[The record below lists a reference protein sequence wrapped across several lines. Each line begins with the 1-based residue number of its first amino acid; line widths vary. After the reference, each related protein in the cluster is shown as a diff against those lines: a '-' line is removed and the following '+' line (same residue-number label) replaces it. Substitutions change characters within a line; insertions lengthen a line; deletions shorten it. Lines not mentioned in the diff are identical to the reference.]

1 MREMKKESIM
11 IKVGTYND
19 LQIVKKVD
27 FGLYLN
33 AGPDLGEVLL
43 PKRYATD
50 EMEIGQTISVFLYFD
65 SEDRL
70 IATTQHAK
78 AVAGEFAS
86 LKVVDTNRAGAFL
99 DWGLPKD
106 LLVPFNQQKVAMKT
120 GFGYVVYVY
129 QDDISERLLASSK
142 LDRFLDKV
150 PATYKA
156 GEKVDLLI
164 AERTDIGFKAIINNK
179 HWGVIFENDVFGDL
193 GIGKKCKGYI
203 RRIREDGKIDLSL
216 TQTGYAKMDSLAD
229 RILLTLKQHDGFLP
243 LSDKSSPDQ
252 IAKILKMSKGN
263 FKKAIGQLYKQGD
276 IVIADN
282 GITVTNK

>member
-1 MREMKKESIM
+1 M
-11 IKVGTYND
+11 IKVGAYND
-19 LQIVKKVD
+19 LKIVKQVD
-27 FGLYLN
+27 FGVYLD
-33 AGPDLGEVLL
+33 AGNDAGEVLL
-43 PKRYATD
+43 PKRYVTD
-50 EMEIGQTISVFLYFD
+50 EMQIGQTITVFLYYD

-70 IATTQHAK
+70 IATTQRVK
-78 AVAGEFAS
+78 AIAGEFAS

-120 GFGYVVYVY
+120 GLGYIVYVY

-142 LDRFLDKV
+142 LDRFLDNV
-150 PATYKA
+150 PADYKV

-164 AERTDIGFKAIINNK
+164 AERTDIGFKAIINHQ

-203 RRIREDGKIDLSL
+203 RRIREDGKIDLAL
-216 TQTGYAKMDSLAD
+216 TQTGYAKIDGLSD
-229 RILLTLKQHDGFLP
+229 RILLTLRQHDGFLP
-243 LSDKSSPDQ
+243 LSDKSKPEQ

-263 FKKAIGQLYKQGD
+263 FKKAIGQLYKHGL
-276 IVIADN
+276 IVIADS
-282 GITVTNK
+282 GITLKNK

>member
-1 MREMKKESIM
+1 M
-11 IKVGTYND
+11 IKVGAYNE
-19 LQIVKKVD
+19 LNIVKEVD
-27 FGLYLN
+27 FGMYLD
-33 AGPDLGEVLL
+33 GGYDLGEVLL
-43 PKRYATD
+43 PKRYVTD
-50 EMEIGQTISVFLYFD
+50 EMKIGDSVSVFLYYD

-78 AVAGEFAS
+78 AIAGEFTS
-86 LKVVDTNRAGAFL
+86 LKVIDTNRAGAFL

-120 GFGYVVYVY
+120 GFGYIVYVY
-129 QDDISERLLASSK
+129 QDEISERLLASSK

-150 PATYKA
+150 PATYKV

-164 AERTDIGFKAIINNK
+164 AERTDIGFKAIINHL

-216 TQTGYAKMDSLAD
+216 TQTGYAKVDALSD
-229 RILLTLKQHDGFLP
+229 RILLTLRQHDGFLP

-263 FKKAIGQLYKQGD
+263 FKKSIGQLYKKGL
-276 IVIADN
+276 IVIAEN
-282 GITVTNK
+282 GITITNQ

>member
-1 MREMKKESIM
+1 M
-11 IKVGTYND
+11 IKVGTYNE
-19 LQIVKKVD
+19 LKIVKEVD
-27 FGLYLN
+27 FGIYLD
-33 AGPDLGEVLL
+33 GGQDFGEILL
-43 PKRYATD
+43 PKRYVT
-50 EMEIGQTISVFLYFD
+50 EQMNIGDTISVFLYFD

-70 IATTQHAK
+70 IATTQQAK
-78 AVAGEFAS
+78 AIAGEFTS
-86 LKVVDTNRAGAFL
+86 LKVIDTNRAGAFL

-106 LLVPFNQQKVAMKT
+106 LLVPFNQQKVAMKI

-150 PATYKA
+150 PAEYKV

-164 AERTDIGFKAIINNK
+164 ADRTDIGFKAIINHK

-216 TQTGYAKMDSLAD
+216 TQTGYAKMDGLSD
-229 RILLTLKQHDGFLP
+229 RILLTLRQHDGFLP

-263 FKKAIGQLYKQGD
+263 FKKAIGQLYKNGD

-282 GITVTNK
+282 GITITNK

>member
-1 MREMKKESIM
+1 M
-11 IKVGTYND
+11 IKVGTYNE
-19 LQIVKKVD
+19 LKIVKEVD
-27 FGLYLN
+27 FGLYLD
-33 AGPDLGEVLL
+33 GGYDFGEILL
-43 PKRYATD
+43 PKRYITD
-50 EMEIGQTISVFLYFD
+50 EMRIGQSVSVFLYYD

-120 GFGYVVYVY
+120 GYGYLVYVY

-150 PATYKA
+150 PATYKV
-156 GEKVDLLI
+156 GEKVDLII
-164 AERTDIGFKAIINNK
+164 ADRTDIGFKAIINHK
-179 HWGVIFENDVFGDL
+179 HWGVIFESDVFGDL

-203 RRIREDGKIDLSL
+203 RRIREDGKIDLGL
-216 TQTGYAKMDSLAD
+216 TQTGYAKVEGLSD
-229 RILLTLKQHDGFLP
+229 RILLSLRQNDGFLP
-243 LSDKSSPDQ
+243 LSDKSSPEQ

-263 FKKAIGQLYKQGD
+263 FKKAIGQLYKQGH
-276 IVIADN
+276 IVIAAN
-282 GITVTNK
+282 GITMTK

>member
-1 MREMKKESIM
+1 M
-11 IKVGTYND
+11 IKVGTYNE
-19 LQIVKKVD
+19 LNIVKEVD
-27 FGLYLN
+27 FGLYLDGGQN
-33 AGPDLGEVLL
+33 FGEVLL
-43 PKRYATD
+43 PKRYVTD
-50 EMEIGQTISVFLYFD
+50 EMNIGDSITVFLYFD

-70 IATTQHAK
+70 IATTQKAK
-78 AVAGEFAS
+78 AIAGEFTS
-86 LKVVDTNRAGAFL
+86 LKVIDTNRAGAFL

-150 PATYKA
+150 PAEYKV

-164 AERTDIGFKAIINNK
+164 ADRTDIGFKAIINHK

-216 TQTGYAKMDSLAD
+216 TQTGYAKMDGLSD
-229 RILLTLKQHDGFLP
+229 RILLTLRQHDGFLP

-263 FKKAIGQLYKQGD
+263 FKKAIGQLYKNGD

-282 GITVTNK
+282 GITITNK

>member
-1 MREMKKESIM
+1 M
-11 IKVGTYND
+11 IKVGTYNE
-19 LQIVKKVD
+19 LKIVKEVD
-27 FGLYLN
+27 FGLYLD
-33 AGPDLGEVLL
+33 GGYDYGEILL
-43 PKRYATD
+43 PKRYITD
-50 EMEIGQTISVFLYFD
+50 EMRIGQSVSVFLYYD

-156 GEKVDLLI
+156 GDKVDLLI
-164 AERTDIGFKAIINNK
+164 AERTDIGFKAIINHK

-216 TQTGYAKMDSLAD
+216 TQTGYAKMDGLAD

-243 LSDKSSPDQ
+243 LSDKSSPEQ

-263 FKKAIGQLYKQGD
+263 FKKAIGQLYKQGH
-276 IVIADN
+276 IVIEDK
-282 GITVTNK
+282 GITVTNNT

>member
-1 MREMKKESIM
+1 M
-11 IKVGTYND
+11 IKVGTYNE

-78 AVAGEFAS
+78 AVAGEFTS

-164 AERTDIGFKAIINNK
+164 AERTDIGFKAIINHK

-229 RILLTLKQHDGFLP
+229 RILLTLRQHDGFLP

>member
-1 MREMKKESIM
+1 M
-11 IKVGTYND
+11 IKVGTYNE
-19 LQIVKKVD
+19 LKIVKEVD
-27 FGLYLN
+27 FGIYLD
-33 AGPDLGEVLL
+33 GGQDFGEILL
-43 PKRYATD
+43 PKRYVTE
-50 EMEIGQTISVFLYFD
+50 EMNIGDTISVFLYFD

-70 IATTQHAK
+70 IATTQQAK
-78 AVAGEFAS
+78 AIAGEFTS
-86 LKVVDTNRAGAFL
+86 LKVIDTNRAGAFL

-150 PATYKA
+150 PAEYKV

-164 AERTDIGFKAIINNK
+164 ADRTDIGFKAIINHK

-216 TQTGYAKMDSLAD
+216 TQTGYAKMDGLSD
-229 RILLTLKQHDGFLP
+229 RILLTLRQHDGFLP

-263 FKKAIGQLYKQGD
+263 FKKAIGQLYKNGD

-282 GITVTNK
+282 GITITNK

>member
-1 MREMKKESIM
+1 M
-11 IKVGTYND
+11 IKVGTYNE
-19 LQIVKKVD
+19 LKIVKEVD
-27 FGLYLN
+27 FGLYLD
-33 AGPDLGEVLL
+33 AGHDLGEVLL
-43 PKRYATD
+43 PKRYVTED
-50 EMEIGQTISVFLYFD
+50 MKIGDIISVFLYFD

-78 AVAGEFAS
+78 AIAGEFAS

-156 GEKVDLLI
+156 GDKVDLLI
-164 AERTDIGFKAIINNK
+164 AERTDIGFKAIINHL

-216 TQTGYAKMDSLAD
+216 TQTGYAKMDSLSD
-229 RILLTLKQHDGFLP
+229 RILLTLRQHDGFLP
-243 LSDKSSPDQ
+243 LSDKSSPEQ

-263 FKKAIGQLYKQGD
+263 FKKAIGQLYKQGH

-282 GITVTNK
+282 GITVTNH

>member
-1 MREMKKESIM
+1 M
-11 IKVGTYND
+11 IKVGTYNE
-19 LQIVKKVD
+19 LKIVKEVD
-27 FGLYLN
+27 FGIYLD
-33 AGPDLGEVLL
+33 GGQDFGEILL
-43 PKRYATD
+43 PKRYVT
-50 EMEIGQTISVFLYFD
+50 EQMNIGDTISVFLYFD

-70 IATTQHAK
+70 IATTQQAK
-78 AVAGEFAS
+78 AIAGEFTS
-86 LKVVDTNRAGAFL
+86 LKVIDTNRAGAFL

-129 QDDISERLLASSK
+129 QDEISERLLASSK

-150 PATYKA
+150 PAEYKV

-164 AERTDIGFKAIINNK
+164 ADRTDIGFKAIINHK

-216 TQTGYAKMDSLAD
+216 TQTGYAKMDGLSD

-263 FKKAIGQLYKQGD
+263 FKKAIGQLYKNGD

-282 GITVTNK
+282 GITITNK

>member
-1 MREMKKESIM
+1 M
-11 IKVGTYND
+11 IKVGTYNE
-19 LQIVKKVD
+19 LKIVKEVD
-27 FGLYLN
+27 FGLYLDGGQN
-33 AGPDLGEVLL
+33 FGEVLL
-43 PKRYATD
+43 PKRYVTD
-50 EMEIGQTISVFLYFD
+50 EMNIGDNITVFLYFD

-70 IATTQHAK
+70 IATTQKAK
-78 AVAGEFAS
+78 AIAGEFTS
-86 LKVVDTNRAGAFL
+86 LKVIDTNRAGAFL

-106 LLVPFNQQKVAMKT
+106 LLVPFNQQKIAMKT

-150 PATYKA
+150 PAEYKV

-164 AERTDIGFKAIINNK
+164 ADRTDIGFKAIINHK

-216 TQTGYAKMDSLAD
+216 TQTGYAKMDGLAD
-229 RILLTLKQHDGFLP
+229 RILLTLRQHDGFLP
-243 LSDKSSPDQ
+243 LSDKSTPDQ

-263 FKKAIGQLYKQGD
+263 FKKAIGQLYKNGD
-276 IVIADN
+276 IVIADK
-282 GITVTNK
+282 GITITNK

>member
-1 MREMKKESIM
+1 M
-11 IKVGTYND
+11 IKVGAYND
-19 LQIVKKVD
+19 LKIVKQVD
-27 FGLYLN
+27 FGMYLD
-33 AGPDLGEVLL
+33 AGYDFGEVLL
-43 PKRYATD
+43 PKRYVTA
-50 EMEIGQTISVFLYFD
+50 EMQIGQSISVFLYYD

-70 IATTQHAK
+70 IATTQHVK
-78 AVAGEFAS
+78 AIAGEFAS

-142 LDRFLDKV
+142 LDRFLDKI
-150 PATYKA
+150 PATYKV

-164 AERTDIGFKAIINNK
+164 AERTDIGFKAIINHK
-179 HWGVIFENDVFGDL
+179 HWGVIFESDVFGDL

-203 RRIREDGKIDLSL
+203 RRVREDGKIDLAL
-216 TQTGYAKMDSLAD
+216 TQTGYAKMDGLAD
-229 RILLTLKQHDGFLP
+229 RILLTLRQNEGFLP
-243 LSDKSSPDQ
+243 LSDKSKPEQ

-263 FKKAIGQLYKQGD
+263 FKKAIGQLYKQGH
-276 IVIADN
+276 IVIKDN
-282 GITVTNK
+282 GITITITNK

>member
-1 MREMKKESIM
+1 M
-11 IKVGTYND
+11 IKVGTYNE
-19 LQIVKKVD
+19 LKIVKEVD
-27 FGLYLN
+27 FGLYLDGGQN
-33 AGPDLGEVLL
+33 FGEVLL
-43 PKRYATD
+43 PKRYVTD
-50 EMEIGQTISVFLYFD
+50 EMNIGDSITVFLYFD

-70 IATTQHAK
+70 IATTQKAK
-78 AVAGEFAS
+78 AIAGEFTS
-86 LKVVDTNRAGAFL
+86 LKVIDTNRAGAFL

-150 PATYKA
+150 PAEYKV

-164 AERTDIGFKAIINNK
+164 ADRTDIGFKAIINHK

-216 TQTGYAKMDSLAD
+216 TQTGYAKMDGLAD
-229 RILLTLKQHDGFLP
+229 RILLTLRQHDGFLP
-243 LSDKSSPDQ
+243 LSDKSTPDQ

-263 FKKAIGQLYKQGD
+263 FKKAIGQLYKNGD

-282 GITVTNK
+282 GITITNK